1 MLTAGAGVETLG
13 TRGVR
18 VGRWVGVDATVVG
31 AFVGFGVVATTGAF
45 VGLGVVA
52 TTGAFVGLGVVAATA
67 AVGCGV
73 IVRFLV
79 GL

>member
-1 MLTAGAGVETLG
+1 MFTAGAGVDPLG

-18 VGRWVGVDATVVG
+18 VGRCVGVDAAGTG

-45 VGLGVVA
+45 VGLGVGA
-52 TTGAFVGLGVVAATA
+52 TTAAMVGFGEGGF
-67 AVGCGV
+67 GC
-73 IVRFLV
+73 LV